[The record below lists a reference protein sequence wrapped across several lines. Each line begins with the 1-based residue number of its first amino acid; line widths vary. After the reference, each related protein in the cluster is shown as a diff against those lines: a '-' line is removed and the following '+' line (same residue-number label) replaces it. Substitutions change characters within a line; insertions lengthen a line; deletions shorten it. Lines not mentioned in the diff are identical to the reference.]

1 MIPALEELPP
11 RVVMRQL
18 VNVHVVSHAI
28 RTLAILGLADHLADG
43 PRTVPELAEATNTHA
58 STLARF
64 LRTAAALGLCAH
76 DEEGRVQLTPLGGLL
91 RTDVQGSMRSYALAL
106 TAPSIMRAWDE
117 LPEAVRT
124 GDAAFPRVHGLDFWD
139 YLSDHPEE
147 GVQFDEAMSGAVVT
161 RAQAL
166 LAAQDL
172 SEIGTLVDIGGGQ
185 GRLLAAALE
194 ATPGLRAVLF
204 DRPDVLTG
212 AEAMLAAAGLR
223 DRCELVS
230 GDFFEAVPMGG
241 DAYVL
246 AQILHDWPDAEAAA
260 ILRTCHR
267 AMAPGARLWLI
278 EQVVQPGDVFDAV
291 KLLDMLMLV
300 LFGAQ
305 ERTTEEYRSL
315 LEGAGFRD
323 TVVHTTPTIW
333 NVIEAVRA

>member
-1 MIPALEELPP
+1 MIPGIEGLPP

-18 VNVHVVSHAI
+18 VYFHIVTHAVRAMVV
-28 RTLAILGLADHLADG
+28 LGLADRLADG
-43 PRTVPELAEATNTHA
+43 PRTADELAAATGAHA
-58 STLARF
+58 PTLARF
-64 LRTAAALGLCAH
+64 LRTLAALGLCTH
-76 DEEGRVQLTPLGGLL
+76 EEEGRVRLTPLGGLL
-91 RTDVQGSMRSYALAL
+91 REDVPGSMCSFALAL
-106 TAPSIMRAWDE
+106 TAPSVMRAWDE

-124 GDAAFPRVHGLDFWD
+124 GDAAFPFVHGLGFWD
-139 YLSDHPEE
+139 YLSAHPEE
-147 GVQFDEAMSGAVVT
+147 GLQFDEAMSGAVVT

-166 LAAQDL
+166 LAARDL
-172 SEIGTLVDIGGGQ
+172 SGIGTLVDVGGGQ

-204 DRPDVLTG
+204 DRPEVLAG
-212 AEAMLAAAGLR
+212 AEATLAAAGLR
-223 DRCELVS
+223 DRCELVG
-230 GDFFEAVPMGG
+230 GDFFEAAPAGG

-246 AQILHDWPDAEAAA
+246 AQIIHDWPDAEAVA

-278 EQVVQPGDVFDAV
+278 EQVVEPGDAFDAV

-305 ERTTEEYRSL
+305 ERTAEEYGAL
-315 LEGAGFRD
+315 LEAAGFRD
-323 TVVHTTPTIW
+323 MTVMSTPTIW